1 MSDSTR
7 SQADQL
13 ALRVAK
19 EFRRR
24 VLEEYVPRIRH
35 CVSLLDE
42 DQLWHKPGPHNN
54 SVGNLLMH
62 LAGNVRQWI
71 QVGIGDEA
79 DLRDRDAEFQG
90 NQDAV
95 QETGSELM
103 KNLEDTVRE
112 AVGIVDELG
121 PNNLLEVH
129 AFQGGRYEESLLGA
143 VLHVME
149 HFSGHAGQIY
159 AATKQTL
166 GIDLKFYNL

>member
-1 MSDSTR
+1 MSQPRGDAAER
-7 SQADQL
+7 L
-13 ALRVAK
+13 AKGVAA

-24 VLEEYVPRIRH
+24 MLDEYVPRIGY

-42 DQLWHKPGPHNN
+42 SQLWHKPGPHNN
-54 SVGNLLMH
+54 SVANLLLH
-62 LAGNVRQWI
+62 LTGNVRQWI
-71 QVGIGDEA
+71 QVGVADEA
-79 DLRDRDAEFQG
+79 DLRDRDGEFRSTKGAIQ
-90 NQDAV
+90 A
-95 QETGSELM
+95 TGDELFRRLH
-103 KNLEDTVRE
+103 NTVEE
-112 AVGIVDELG
+112 AVSIVEELG

-159 AATKQTL
+159 ALTKQVL